1 MTLIQLSFEIGGQT
15 SDSFVAYGPFMWFK
29 LFRERLSLLMSFF
42 VNGWGIIRDGNGG
55 RLVRS
60 MVKISLSKMI

>member
-29 LFRERLSLLMSFF
+29 LFRDRLSLLISFF
-42 VNGWGIIRDGNGG
+42 VSGWGIIRDGNGG
-55 RLVRS
+55 KLVRS